1 MSIQEKYPRLLDPVF
16 VEAYDFENCWS
27 RNNEFQSFNEEDVA
41 VALIRT
47 QGNFA
52 ASARLLGRARRPL
65 YTFVMQNVLLRDLRE
80 DLRAEFLDTV
90 EDAYMTDALKGVPGA
105 RHFFLTTLGKDRG
118 YVQRQETTGKD
129 GEPLYKQSS
138 IDPSSL
144 SDAALD
150 EIMKAQ
156 DSAG

>member
-1 MSIQEKYPRLLDPVF
+1 MSIFDKYPRLLDPMF

-27 RNNEFQSFNEEDVA
+27 RINEIGTFAEEDVA

-47 QGNFA
+47 QGNFS
-52 ASARLLGRARRPL
+52 ASARLMNRSRRSV
-65 YTFVMQNVLLRDLRE
+65 YTFIMQNVFLRDLRE
-80 DLRAEFLDTV
+80 DLRAEFLDAV
-90 EDAYMTDALKGVPGA
+90 EDAYMEDALKGVPGA

-156 DSAG
+156 DSAS

>member
-1 MSIQEKYPRLLDPVF
+1 MSIFDKYPRLLDPLF
-16 VEAYDFENCWS
+16 VEAYSFENCWS
-27 RNNEFQSFNEEDVA
+27 KVNEIGTFADEDVA
-41 VALIRT
+41 VALIRCD
-47 QGNFA
+47 GNYSA
-52 ASARLLGRARRPL
+52 ASRLLGRSRRSL
-65 YTFVMQNVLLRDLRE
+65 YTYVNQNAFLRDLRE
-80 DLRAEFLDTV
+80 DLRAEFLDEV
-90 EDAYMTDALKGVPGA
+90 EDMYMDDARKGVPGA

-156 DSAG
+156 DSAS